1 MIRQITALEQHND
14 NDETTIFIFLC
25 VVTLLLMPVF
35 RIPTLLCTLA
45 ALRVFVC
52 QW

>member
-1 MIRQITALEQHND
+1 
-14 NDETTIFIFLC
+14 
-25 VVTLLLMPVF
+25 MPAF

-52 QW
+52 KWWYWC